1 MVQYLEKYEII
12 KPTNSKLDALSD
24 VIRKLMIS
32 EDLRLSQTALED
44 LYQCVLS
51 SYVDEFEDDL
61 ETQIENAYEGGYE
74 CGREEGY
81 DDGYEF
87 GYSEGYSAGYDD
99 GCSQNNTTAN

>member
-12 KPTNSKLDALSD
+12 KPTNEKLDVLSD

-32 EDLRLSQTALED
+32 EDLQLSQTALED

-51 SYVDEFEDDL
+51 SYVDELEEDL

-74 CGREEGY
+74 SGHEQGY
-81 DDGYEF
+81 DDGYED
-87 GYSEGYSAGYDD
+87 GYSAGYDD
-99 GCSQNNTTAN
+99 GSSQSNTASN

>member
-32 EDLRLSQTALED
+32 DDLRLSQTALED

-51 SYVDEFEDDL
+51 SYVDELEDDL
-61 ETQIENAYEGGYE
+61 ETQIENAYEDGYE
-74 CGREEGY
+74 SGREEGY
-81 DDGYEF
+81 DDGYES
-87 GYSEGYSAGYDD
+87 GYSEGYSVGYDD
-99 GCSQNNTTAN
+99 GCAQNNATSN

>member
-12 KPTNSKLDALSD
+12 KPTNEKLDVLSD

-32 EDLRLSQTALED
+32 EDLQLSQTALED

-51 SYVDEFEDDL
+51 SYVDELEEDL

-74 CGREEGY
+74 SGREEGY

-87 GYSEGYSAGYDD
+87 GYSEGYSVGYDD
-99 GCSQNNTTAN
+99 GCAQNNATSN